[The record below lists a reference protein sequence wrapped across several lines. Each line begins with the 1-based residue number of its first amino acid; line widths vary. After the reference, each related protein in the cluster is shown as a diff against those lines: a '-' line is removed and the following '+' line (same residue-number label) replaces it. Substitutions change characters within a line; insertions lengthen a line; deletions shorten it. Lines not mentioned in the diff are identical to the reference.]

1 MEIALPRVAFSLKT
15 NAAIYRLLTYHQP
28 RLFLHRCKQFH
39 VMLPNKFWIFWLIH
53 TFKNA
58 QQEKFIIRQPTHQP
72 SPNYVGANNDSFE
85 VKFRDVADG
94 TFSAISC
101 LPTSLSS
108 RLPDGDSYSRIFKND
123 TEPDDDRKFASISLD
138 SGFMSDSKDNED
150 LGLDWHT

>member
-1 MEIALPRVAFSLKT
+1 MQTVPRDA
-15 NAAIYRLLTYHQP
+15 
-28 RLFLHRCKQFH
+28 
-39 VMLPNKFWIFWLIH
+39 
-53 TFKNA
+53 A
-58 QQEKFIIRQPTHQP
+58 QQVLNFLTDSYFQECPTGNVHY
-72 SPNYVGANNDSFE
+72 SSTYANYVGANNESLE

-150 LGLDWHT
+150 LGLD

>member
-1 MEIALPRVAFSLKT
+1 
-15 NAAIYRLLTYHQP
+15 
-28 RLFLHRCKQFH
+28 
-39 VMLPNKFWIFWLIH
+39 MLPNKFWIFWLIH
-53 TFKNA
+53 IFKNA
-58 QQEKFIIRQPTHQP
+58 QQEKFIIRQPTQ
-72 SPNYVGANNDSFE
+72 NNVGSNNDRFK

-108 RLPDGDSYSRIFKND
+108 RLPDGDSYSRIFKSD